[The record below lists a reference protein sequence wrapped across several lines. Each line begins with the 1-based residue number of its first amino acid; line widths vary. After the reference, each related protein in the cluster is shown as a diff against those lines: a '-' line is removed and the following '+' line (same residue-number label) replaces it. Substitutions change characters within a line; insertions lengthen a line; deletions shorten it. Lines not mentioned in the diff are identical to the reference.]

1 MNDLFKDNAIADVRY
16 YKQPVTKS
24 WQYHDHMV
32 VDDGEHV
39 LVMITSDDRAQDL
52 RTRVAASLNL
62 EKFDLVFI
70 PISTANRN
78 YIDFVND
85 HTITRR
91 AAQDLFEES
100 KNEKLD
106 DIIERDAQQKDTSKE
121 AAKAA

>member
-1 MNDLFKDNAIADVRY
+1 
-16 YKQPVTKS
+16 
-24 WQYHDHMV
+24 MV

-39 LVMITSDDRAQDL
+39 LVMITSDDRAKDL
-52 RTRVAASLNL
+52 QTRVAASLNL

-100 KNEKLD
+100 KEEKLD
-106 DIIERDAQQKDTSKE
+106 DIIERDAVQKDTSKE

>member
-1 MNDLFKDNAIADVRY
+1 MI
-16 YKQPVTKS
+16 
-24 WQYHDHMV
+24 

-39 LVMITSDDRAQDL
+39 LVMITSDDRAKDL
-52 RTRVAASLNL
+52 QTRVAASLNI

-78 YIDFVND
+78 YIEFVND

-91 AAQDLFEES
+91 AAQELLEQS
-100 KNEKLD
+100 KGENLD
-106 DIIERDAQQKDTSKE
+106 DIIANEGGEQKDTSKE